1 MSEQQSMEMDI
12 SSDPKDDDGFQ
23 WTALTI
29 LQSIAV
35 FLLAGVAE
43 IFGGW
48 MVWVAV
54 RGITDNEGNTTKK
67 PWWYAMIGSL
77 ILIMYGFIPC
87 LQPADSF
94 GRIYAIYGGYFIV
107 LSFLFAWALEGS
119 SAKPDL
125 GDIIG
130 GAISIAGVF
139 VIMLWPR

>member
-1 MSEQQSMEMDI
+1 MSEQQSLEIDV
-12 SSDPKDDDGFQ
+12 SPKEDDESYQ
-23 WTALTI
+23 WTAITL

-67 PWWYAMIGSL
+67 PWWYALIGSL

-87 LQPADSF
+87 LQPTGKSAF
-94 GRIYAIYGGYFIV
+94 V
-107 LSFLFAWALEGS
+107 LSVKMIW
-119 SAKPDL
+119 
-125 GDIIG
+125 
-130 GAISIAGVF
+130 
-139 VIMLWPR
+139 